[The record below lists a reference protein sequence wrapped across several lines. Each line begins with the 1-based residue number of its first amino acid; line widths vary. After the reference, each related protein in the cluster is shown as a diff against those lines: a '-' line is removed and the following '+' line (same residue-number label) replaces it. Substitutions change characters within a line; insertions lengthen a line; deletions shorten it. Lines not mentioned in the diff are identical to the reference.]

1 MANIIS
7 WMGVG
12 AMSLALYHGFTAG
25 DFFADG
31 GMILDN
37 PWGIVSLVD
46 LYVGFIIFSMWIFFR
61 EKNIYIS
68 IPWMVAIMVLGWL
81 AGSLYVALNLGR
93 NKGDWK
99 RFFMGWRSDE
109 I

>member
-1 MANIIS
+1 MDGCWSNVLGTVS
-7 WMGVG
+7 R
-12 AMSLALYHGFTAG
+12 LYGRR
-25 DFFADG
+25 FFADG

-46 LYVGFIIFSMWIFFR
+46 LYVGFAIFSMWIFFR

-68 IPWMVAIMVLGWL
+68 IPWMVEIMVLGWL

-99 RFFMGWRSDE
+99 RFFMGWRSE
-109 I
+109 EV